1 MKKEIFAASDFKRK
15 PYATPQAKVVEIAP
29 AAIIC
34 QSQGRSSS
42 ESYLDGDTSN
52 WFNN

>member
-1 MKKEIFAASDFKRK
+1 MKKEIFAVADFHRK
-15 PYATPQAKVVEIAP
+15 SYVVPQAKVVEIAP

-42 ESYLDGDTSN
+42 ESYQEGDTSN